1 MLSELNSKTLM
12 KENLTVNCD
21 TVANLFT
28 FCTSDSENL
37 PKSVYGI
44 LITIIRDANV
54 SVQIFF
60 DTSSINKC
68 TYIRTKNIGVWDSW
82 NRIQF
87 VAL

>member
-1 MLSELNSKTLM
+1 MN
-12 KENLTVNCD
+12 ENLTVNCD

-54 SVQIFF
+54 HVQIFF
-60 DTSSINKC
+60 DTSSSSKYV
-68 TYIRTKNIGVWDSW
+68 YIRTKNIGVWTAW

-87 VAL
+87 AAL